1 MRLRAV
7 VCEARPLCEGV
18 QLAAAW
24 AEAGVECQLIT
35 DAQVGCLGGDQG
47 LQAVS
52 AAAGRD
58 AGHRFQCSCWLGF
71 LWPAQ
76 LHAARAPPSASYR
89 AGCGVNRPAPTLAGS
104 KGASP
109 TVCPL
114 PFALQAGLF
123 VGQADLVLLGADAFT
138 ATAAVNKSG
147 SYLLALAA
155 QAAGVP
161 VYVAA
166 DTSKLSPGPLFSLA
180 HPGGVAEEEHE
191 EKEAEEVTA
200 AWGRPV
206 PQG

>member
-1 MRLRAV
+1 MPAHHRCPGGLLGW
-7 VCEARPLCEGV
+7 RP
-18 QLAAAW
+18 
-24 AEAGVECQLIT
+24 
-35 DAQVGCLGGDQG
+35 QG
-47 LQAVS
+47 LQAVA

-76 LHAARAPPSASYR
+76 LHAARAPPFCQLPGR
-89 AGCGVNRPAPTLAGS
+89 VRREPPPHWLAQ

-123 VGQADLVLLGADAFT
+123 VGQADLVLLGADAVS

-180 HPGGVAEEEHE
+180 HPRGVAEEEHE

-200 AWGRPV
+200 AWGRSV